1 MDDKII
7 SEGITF
13 DDVLLMPAISAVS
26 QDDLDLSTDLTR
38 NIRLQIPLVSSPMD
52 TVTESAL
59 AIALAQ
65 EGGLGIIHRN
75 LSIAD
80 QSLEVKLRAEHL
92 LTRDPRE
99 KERKKYGQKGARAS
113 FQFSKR

>member
-13 DDVLLMPAISAVS
+13 DDVILLPALSDVNQS
-26 QDDLDLSTDLTR
+26 KLDLSTDLTR

-52 TVTESAL
+52 TVTEAAL

-65 EGGLGIIHRN
+65 EGGMGIIHRN
-75 LSIAD
+75 LSIAA
-80 QSLEVKLRAEHL
+80 QSCQGLKCR
-92 LTRDPRE
+92 
-99 KERKKYGQKGARAS
+99 RKPKGYV
-113 FQFSKR
+113 

>member
-13 DDVLLMPAISAVS
+13 DDILLMPAFSEVN
-26 QDDLDLSTDLTR
+26 QNELDLSTDLTR
-38 NIRLQIPLVSSPMD
+38 NVRLQIPLVSSPMD

-75 LSIAD
+75 LS
-80 QSLEVKLRAEHL
+80 
-92 LTRDPRE
+92 
-99 KERKKYGQKGARAS
+99 
-113 FQFSKR
+113 